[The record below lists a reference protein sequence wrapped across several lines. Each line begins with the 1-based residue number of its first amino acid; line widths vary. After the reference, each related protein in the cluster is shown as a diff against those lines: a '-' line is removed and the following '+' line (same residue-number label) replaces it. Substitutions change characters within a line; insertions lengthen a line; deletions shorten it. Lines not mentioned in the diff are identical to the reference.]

1 LNGDWK
7 ILGHIVLLAIQYVDF
22 ARRLADYVYVMGKGS
37 IVLASKGQQ
46 LSEGDVKRS
55 RAF

>member
-1 LNGDWK
+1 
-7 ILGHIVLLAIQYVDF
+7 
-22 ARRLADYVYVMGKGS
+22 MGKGS